1 MSIYT
6 NIVEWSKARNIIGA
20 GSIIGQAK
28 KLNEEMTEI
37 DKGISKGNFDL
48 VKDGVGDVVVVLT
61 NVLYMAGFNEDK
73 ITNIMTNPEYS
84 YNSQGTSW
92 LGGEPTSRNEVCFP
106 MLANWNSFMCAMIS
120 QQHEGPMEYFH
131 SQLLEVVEDLVNRL
145 YWICADVFGES
156 TFTFNECV
164 EIAYN
169 EIKDRKGV
177 FFNDVFIKESDL
189 GSHTIN
195 HILMTSPN
203 QLTTDYLLGLARR
216 IENAN
221 NIPL

>member
-1 MSIYT
+1 MSIYA

-20 GSIIGQAK
+20 GSIVGQAK

-73 ITNIMTNPEYS
+73 ITTIMTTPEYF
-84 YNSQGTSW
+84 YNPQGTSW

-120 QQHEGPMEYFH
+120 QRAGEPMEYFH

-145 YWICADVFGES
+145 YWICAAVFGDVQE
-156 TFTFNECV
+156 FNVCV
-164 EIAYN
+164 QTAYN

-189 GSHTIN
+189 GTTTIN

-203 QLTTDYLLGLARR
+203 QLTADYLLGLAHR
-216 IENAN
+216 IENADN
-221 NIPL
+221 NSF